1 MFNWEEIRYYDWKS
15 ITITSAM
22 LLGFALFCCVMLNK
36 GHIILLL
43 AQKNLTRVAK
53 GQIVSK
59 YNNLEF
65 KQTTTGNKLRVGS
78 LTVYYSYIVNGQ
90 NYTQK
95 QVLEYSLIDAH
106 RLNEI
111 YSTNPPIP
119 VTVLYDNK
127 NPRRSSITLDTLI
140 KPKPLFQNTPSFVR

>member
-1 MFNWEEIRYYDWKS
+1 
-15 ITITSAM
+15 
-22 LLGFALFCCVMLNK
+22 MLNK

-43 AQKNLTRVAK
+43 AQKDLTRVAK
-53 GQIVSK
+53 GKIISK
-59 YNNLEF
+59 YDNLEF

-78 LTVYYSYIVNGQ
+78 VTVYYSYIVDGQ

-106 RLNEI
+106 QLNEI

-119 VTVLYDNK
+119 VTVLYDNN
-127 NPRRSSITLDTLI
+127 NPKRSSITFENL
-140 KPKPLFQNTPSFVR
+140 KPKPLFQHTPAFSK